1 MADITEDRI
10 LRMLHGRSLFITGGT
25 GFLGKVLIEKL
36 LRYEHMSFLKEIILI
51 NLTLITVSDFVQ
63 RSVQFI

>member
-10 LRMLHGRSLFITGGT
+10 SRMLHGRSIFITGGT

-36 LRYEHMSFLKEIILI
+36 LRYESMPFSK
-51 NLTLITVSDFVQ
+51 
-63 RSVQFI
+63 